1 MIYSEIIL
9 VLNNENI
16 NYQVDKLKKGIL
28 KDEILSENYYMPFII
43 FLSRYNLDLS
53 GFNKL
58 KTFQYRIALQN
69 LLYYDLLTK
78 KKININN
85 IIINNT
91 ELQNFLT
98 RLHIIFSYYN
108 ELGDIF
114 SFKNSEGEEITIR
127 NVDDTNI
134 TDYINIMFLGRSGVG
149 KSSLI
154 NYILDEKKSLE
165 GGTGFSTTSK
175 NIIIYQKQNIPL
187 RLYDI
192 KGIESEESI
201 QNQINILSN
210 DKEYPKN
217 AIFYCLEYS
226 GGTVIFDMEKKLFEK
241 LVELE
246 IPIIFVITKCIFNPY
261 EKDKDSELNQGK
273 KADCERIKNAIT
285 STIRNILKAK
295 YKSKVPEIFIA
306 QYIRFYF
313 INLLGKKSIKL
324 NPFGVDK
331 LLSFFTDAV
340 SKEDWDKLRL
350 ACLEK
355 DSVYCKQLLKNNLY
369 LKSYTEF
376 EIIRNRNK
384 KEALE
389 YLKYLKAGAFLTG
402 MIPLADI
409 GFEYLYRDKF
419 TSKLES
425 LYGFALEE
433 ANSFMED
440 EEKMD
445 IKYYKSESELKEEK
459 IINKNIKYE
468 KKNIEENIDKDV
480 NNKIRNTGAIIR
492 VIGQVG
498 LGIGKAAANVA
509 VKAASC
515 VMLPVTVLGCAIWSF
530 ANIDNDCQKIL
541 KIFDKAFTPLRFE
554 TLLAYINIYEKSI
567 GYLEEI
573 KQKFINSITNKY

>member
-1 MIYSEIIL
+1 MGTGSSSQKDPSEEYKKIFPRKMTIHILSSRKYDCIKFVQFLTNENFPDHLNELLETDIKKKVNLYSFINYKIYSSTSLIIKNIKDKSKTIKENPENKDMIYSEIIL

-149 KSSLI
+149 KSTLI

-261 EKDKDSELNQGK
+261 EKDKDSELNQDK
-273 KADCERIKNAIT
+273 KADCEKIKYSIT

-295 YKSKVPEIFIA
+295 YKSKDPEYFID

-313 INLLGKKSIKL
+313 INLLGTKSIKL

-376 EIIRNRNK
+376 EIIRDRNK

-419 TSKLES
+419 TS
-425 LYGFALEE
+425 
-433 ANSFMED
+433 
-440 EEKMD
+440 
-445 IKYYKSESELKEEK
+445 
-459 IINKNIKYE
+459 
-468 KKNIEENIDKDV
+468 
-480 NNKIRNTGAIIR
+480 
-492 VIGQVG
+492 
-498 LGIGKAAANVA
+498 
-509 VKAASC
+509 
-515 VMLPVTVLGCAIWSF
+515 
-530 ANIDNDCQKIL
+530 
-541 KIFDKAFTPLRFE
+541 
-554 TLLAYINIYEKSI
+554 
-567 GYLEEI
+567 
-573 KQKFINSITNKY
+573 